1 MAKISMSPEVM
12 KQQEM
17 TKRMIKEQ
25 IDKMVIKTVDF
36 GELDAT
42 NSDVITILIE
52 GWDMSTETI

>member
-1 MAKISMSPEVM
+1 MAKVSMSPEVM

-25 IDKMVIKTVDF
+25 IDKMVIKNVDF

-42 NSDVITILIE
+42 NGDAITISIE
-52 GWDMSTETI
+52 GWDISKEKA